1 MLTKKDAVSLIFHI
15 RLKTILMPCETII
28 N

>member
-1 MLTKKDAVSLIFHI
+1 MLTKKDAVSLIFHT
-15 RLKTILMPCETII
+15 RLKTILMPRATII